1 MRLPWRLQPWCG
13 WAGPESGKVRTEYTL
28 RLYIL
33 CICYDT
39 GVNLD
44 THTYIVQAHSVHVHM
59 YLHVCTNDEVLPV
72 GGARG
77 RPGTLARGVAPHRV
91 AGTSTLR
98 AVPVAVRLLGL
109 NEKGADPDERGEY
122 FKDES

>member
-1 MRLPWRLQPWCG
+1 M
-13 WAGPESGKVRTEYTL
+13 L
-28 RLYIL
+28 RY
-33 CICYDT
+33 

-91 AGTSTLR
+91 AGKAVRPTLRLYVIR
-98 AVPVAVRLLGL
+98 AVPVGDYTI
-109 NEKGADPDERGEY
+109 KGT
-122 FKDES
+122 

>member
-1 MRLPWRLQPWCG
+1 
-13 WAGPESGKVRTEYTL
+13 
-28 RLYIL
+28 
-33 CICYDT
+33 
-39 GVNLD
+39 
-44 THTYIVQAHSVHVHM
+44 M

-91 AGTSTLR
+91 AGTALPSTLR